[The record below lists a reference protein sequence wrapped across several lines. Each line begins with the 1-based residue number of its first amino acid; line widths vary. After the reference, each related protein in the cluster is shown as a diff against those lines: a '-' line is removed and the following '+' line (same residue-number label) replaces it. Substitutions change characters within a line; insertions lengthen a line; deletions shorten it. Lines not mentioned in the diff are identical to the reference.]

1 MKRLVPS
8 RKLIRVFRTFPSWA
22 RTGGEAL
29 AIGENEALAV
39 DGIDNVIRVL
49 EEIENNRLPEV
60 RYFEGLACLGG
71 SVRWL
76 VSVQQRMRKEQ
87 V

>member
-1 MKRLVPS
+1 M
-8 RKLIRVFRTFPSWA
+8 RKGNLKPDLAHFSATSFGVNWA

-71 SVRWL
+71 CVGGR
-76 VSVQQRMRKEQ
+76 
-87 V
+87 